1 MHNIDIYIY
10 VYGRTWLLEAPPSQ
24 DAKLRDLLKVDDI
37 RKLAVTA
44 TFSGNEILVRQHLR
58 GNLMVET
65 LNANLAASVS
75 ANFMPTSFGSC
86 QQWSFVFK

>member
-44 TFSGNEILVRQHLR
+44 LSLR
-58 GNLMVET
+58 AQLHFPGMK
-65 LNANLAASVS
+65 S
-75 ANFMPTSFGSC
+75 
-86 QQWSFVFK
+86 